1 MAAIT
6 TLTAV
11 ALQLLGAYMEIMRM
25 SGRTPEEADAFYLAE
40 RAKFYGPNAPEN
52 LPKPPE

>member
-1 MAAIT
+1 MPGIT
-6 TLTAV
+6 TLTAIG
-11 ALQLLGAYMEIMRM
+11 LQLLQAYMEIMRM
-25 SGRTPEEADAFYLAE
+25 SGRTPEEADAFYQSE